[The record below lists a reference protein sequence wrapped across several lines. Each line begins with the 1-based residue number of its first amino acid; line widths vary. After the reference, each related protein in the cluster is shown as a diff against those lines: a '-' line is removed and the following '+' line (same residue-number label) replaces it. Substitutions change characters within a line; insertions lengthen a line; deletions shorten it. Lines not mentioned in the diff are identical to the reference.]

1 MWKKNKVDKRAQLVE
16 LMEAERAEIAC
27 GDHMKREIA
36 PVSNRSMRKV
46 KAKRKKL
53 ERNLELASRPEARS
67 SIWLKMSV
75 GSSFL
80 VLALFA
86 IPVAVGL
93 LIMLAT
99 IPEVIRDLDVLPSTI
114 IVVTTGA
121 MALLF
126 VQSSLISAILVFM
139 LRLRNLRLGT
149 IITCCISLVPV
160 FYVLNF
166 FVPIFELRGLF

>member
-1 MWKKNKVDKRAQLVE
+1 MWKKNKVDKRAQLIE
-16 LMEAERAEIAC
+16 LVEAERAEIAY
-27 GDHMKREIA
+27 GNYRQREIA

-53 ERNLELASRPEARS
+53 ERNLELATRPEARS
-67 SIWLKMSV
+67 SIWLKMTL

-99 IPEVIRDLDVLPSTI
+99 IPDVIRNLDVLPSTI
-114 IVVTTGA
+114 MVVSIGA
-121 MALLF
+121 MTLLF
-126 VQSSLISAILVFM
+126 LQSSLISAIIVFV

-160 FYVLNF
+160 IYVLNF
-166 FVPIFELRGLF
+166 FVPIFQFRGIF